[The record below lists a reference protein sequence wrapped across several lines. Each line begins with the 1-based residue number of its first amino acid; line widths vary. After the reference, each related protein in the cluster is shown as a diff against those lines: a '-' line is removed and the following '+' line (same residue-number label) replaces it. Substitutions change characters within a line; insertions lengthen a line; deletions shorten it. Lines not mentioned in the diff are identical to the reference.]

1 MKRKSIKNRIFT
13 SQIVIVVV
21 SLLAIALMFQLCLRI
36 YIRRETKSQL
46 IKVGSLVEESIKSNE
61 TLERNR
67 VLEEGELYLNIK
79 YAIIDED
86 RSIIYPKSE
95 DSRELHLL
103 ESRILPSINSN
114 RWIRNS
120 INRNKVFYFNSDR
133 KKYGAVLYNVDNK
146 YLFIYSD
153 LNKVRKAN
161 IMVNIILIPVILIT
175 VIVTAIVSNKVS
187 KKISKPIYELSQNAK
202 KIGERDYTKKKIYYE
217 DIEIDNLSNTMNEM
231 AYKLENYDITMKTF
245 MQNASHEL
253 RTPLMSVQG
262 YAEGI
267 KYGVVEDE
275 EKAIDIIIEESKR
288 LANLVEDLLYL
299 TKIDSNKEEM
309 KVERINVD
317 ELIKGSIERVNG
329 IGMRNNRII
338 RYNPILEVVEVT
350 GDEEKLTRALINVL
364 GNSLRYA
371 SKYIDIKL
379 EKKNEN
385 IIIIIADDGI
395 GFKEEKINSIF
406 ERFYKGEGGNY
417 GLGLAITKSIIER
430 HGGNIMAFNNMQGGA
445 SFKIDL
451 MMTPIEKYDRII

>member
-13 SQIVIVVV
+13 SQIIIVVI
-21 SLLAIALMFQLCLRI
+21 SLLAIALIFQLCLRI

-46 IKVGSLVEESIKSNE
+46 IKVSSLVEESIKNNE
-61 TLERNR
+61 ILERNK

-95 DSRELHLL
+95 DSRELHVL
-103 ESRILPSINSN
+103 ESRILPSINNS

-133 KKYGAVLYNVDNK
+133 NRYCAVLYDVGNR

-153 LNKVRKAN
+153 LNKLRKAN
-161 IMVNIILIPVILIT
+161 IMVNVILIPIILITL
-175 VIVTAIVSNKVS
+175 IVTAIVSNKLS

-202 KIGERDYTKKKIYYE
+202 KIGERDYTKKNVYYE
-217 DIEIDNLSNTMNEM
+217 DIEIENLSNTMNEM
-231 AYKLENYDITMKTF
+231 ADKLENYDITMKTF

-309 KVERINVD
+309 RLEKINAD
-317 ELIKGSIERVNG
+317 ELIKNSIERVNG
-329 IGMRNNRII
+329 IGMRNNKII
-338 RYNPILEVVEVT
+338 RYSSILEAVELI
-350 GDEEKLTRALINVL
+350 GDEEKLTRALINIL

-371 SKYIDIKL
+371 NKYIDIKL
-379 EKKNEN
+379 EKNN
-385 IIIIIADDGI
+385 GNITIIIDDDGI
-395 GFKEEKINSIF
+395 GFKEEKIDNIF

-445 SFKIDL
+445 SFKMDL
-451 MMTPIEKYDRII
+451 RMTPIKKYDRMV